1 MKKTIT
7 YTENVEREESITVCD
22 ECHRE
27 VDEDGVEYH
36 PANYVA
42 RGGQTLH
49 FCSECMATMTD
60 GEYTPKSVE
69 RVEEW
74 LDSGDGV
81 INTVRFTL
89 KAIRGL
95 AILSVAMSLP
105 IFTLISIGRY
115 PTAMVLS
122 FLVAT
127 TSTLSFLFNRLVTQS
142 SETKDLLE

>member
-1 MKKTIT
+1 MEKTIT
-7 YTENVEREESITVCD
+7 YTENVETEESITICD

-36 PANYVA
+36 PANYVTG
-42 RGGQTLH
+42 GGQTLH

-74 LDSGDGV
+74 LNSGDRV
-81 INTVRFTL
+81 INTVRFTV
-89 KAIRGL
+89 KVSRGL
-95 AILSVAMSLP
+95 ALLSAAMSLP
-105 IFTLISIGRY
+105 IFTLISTGRY

>member
-7 YTENVEREESITVCD
+7 YTENVEQEESITVCD

-74 LDSGDGV
+74 LDSGDRV

-89 KAIRGL
+89 KASRGL

-105 IFTLISIGRY
+105 IFTLISTGRY
-115 PTAMVLS
+115 PTAMVFS